1 MYLSED
7 QGRAGDGQS
16 GRKICTCMYKI
27 VKKLLCLLPFSPI
40 TKSPSLITFFL
51 VLDPLC

>member
-7 QGRAGDGQS
+7 QGRATDGQS

-27 VKKLLCLLPFSPI
+27 VKKLLFYYRFHPSP
-40 TKSPSLITFFL
+40 K
-51 VLDPLC
+51 VQG